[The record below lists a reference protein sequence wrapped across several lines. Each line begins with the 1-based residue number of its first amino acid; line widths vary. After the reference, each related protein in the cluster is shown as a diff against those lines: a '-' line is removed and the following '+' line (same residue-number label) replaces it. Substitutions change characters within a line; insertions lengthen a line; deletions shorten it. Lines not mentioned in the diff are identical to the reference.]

1 MESSVEGY
9 SFPLGKLPRINFLIP
24 NSDIAIQGTYW
35 LSANLY
41 SMLVGTD

>member
-9 SFPLGKLPRINFLIP
+9 SFPLGKLPRINFVKPI
-24 NSDIAIQGTYW
+24 SDIGIQGTYW

-41 SMLVGTD
+41 PMLMGTD